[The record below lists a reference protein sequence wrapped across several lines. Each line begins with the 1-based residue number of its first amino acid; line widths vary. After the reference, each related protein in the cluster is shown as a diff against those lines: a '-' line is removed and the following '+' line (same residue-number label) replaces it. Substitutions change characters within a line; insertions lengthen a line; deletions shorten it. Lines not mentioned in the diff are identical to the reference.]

1 MEIAIAWLT
10 MAALILLILGIIDPG
25 IALFWSKGVKTRK
38 RAAMIYG
45 FVFFATAALSIIFF
59 PRTNLESKLYTLLVF
74 GVIALAAGYV
84 NPSLVLPWR
93 RDASSWSGATA
104 RWARARW

>member
-59 PRTNLESKLYTLLVF
+59 PRTNLESKLYTLLVLHCF
-74 GVIALAAGYV
+74 DTLL
-84 NPSLVLPWR
+84 SLDLGHCRMNTVC
-93 RDASSWSGATA
+93 
-104 RWARARW
+104 